1 MQCARQTSVEIC
13 LSVILCMTNRNILV
27 MPVPRAQ
34 PLAGCTPSE
43 GPESLKPPA
52 TSHEQFRE
60 NMSVSAYN
68 SSVPKATTRSYG

>member
-1 MQCARQTSVEIC
+1 
-13 LSVILCMTNRNILV
+13 MTNRNILV

-60 NMSVSAYN
+60 NMPVSAYN
-68 SSVPKATTRSYG
+68 SSVPKATTLAAMGSERQ